1 MDVEGKRR
9 PGPETSISFCEWG
22 ERSGEASKEAQR
34 QRRRTAD
41 MAYHQ
46 LPDWDPLG
54 ACGDAHDDDE
64 RRPLASDTRA
74 KHSNGAFA
82 SAATAQP
89 FVEHTVQKGDSLRSL
104 AVHYHT
110 TVNSILQLNR
120 ARSEEILLMKRVIK
134 VPNTSHAS
142 TSLFDSLKSGL
153 WSHHHHFSFLC
164 VLLQR

>member
-1 MDVEGKRR
+1 
-9 PGPETSISFCEWG
+9 
-22 ERSGEASKEAQR
+22 
-34 QRRRTAD
+34 

-54 ACGDAHDDDE
+54 ACGDAQDDDE
-64 RRPLASDTRA
+64 RQPLASDTRA
-74 KHSNGAFA
+74 KHSGGAF
-82 SAATAQP
+82 ATAQP
-89 FVEHTVQKGDSLRSL
+89 YVEHTVQKGDSLRSL

-153 WSHHHHFSFLC
+153 SSSHSADLC
-164 VLLQR
+164 CLASVRTKHKRCEREAAVRLKITAGVLPSIPPTRISAFHR